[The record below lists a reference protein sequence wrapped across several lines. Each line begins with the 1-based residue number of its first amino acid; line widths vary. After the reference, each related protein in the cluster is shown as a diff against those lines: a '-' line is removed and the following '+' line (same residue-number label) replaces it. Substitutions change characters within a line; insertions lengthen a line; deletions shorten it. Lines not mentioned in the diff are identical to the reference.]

1 MFKKPVV
8 LKAYTHKADVYDKA
22 KILKGSSLK
31 PDWWKSLPVQDYLN
45 LDPDTAKNMR
55 LCSGFNDLFAKSF
68 ILPLWSD
75 LQLSF
80 GPVGDTWWSYRY
92 ADEQS
97 SARSHPDYQRNKWLN
112 EENFQHFQLV
122 NPWIITCD
130 ENVDFLFTNADWYSD
145 DVFRAMVPNGV
156 LNFKRQHE
164 VNINMLFKRD
174 EQNPTTVVLKHSEP
188 LGMLVPMT
196 ERKVVIEHHL
206 VSTEEY
212 AHIRD
217 KSCPRGWFMG
227 GYYKAPKC
235 PFSGK

>member
-1 MFKKPVV
+1 MFDKTVM
-8 LKAYTHKADVYDKA
+8 LKAYTNRADVYDKA

-31 PDWWKSLPVQDYLN
+31 PDWWKALPVQDYIN

-80 GPVGDTWWSYRY
+80 GPVGDTAWHYHY
-92 ADEQS
+92 ADECS
-97 SARSHPDYQRNKWLN
+97 KARVHPDYQRNKWLS
-112 EENFQHFQLV
+112 EEKFQHFQLI
-122 NPWIITCD
+122 NPWIIECD
-130 ENVDFLFTNADWYSD
+130 HNVDFLMTNADWYTD
-145 DVFRAMVPNGV
+145 DVFRFMTPNGV

-164 VNINMLFKRD
+164 VNFNLLFARD
-174 EQNPTTVVLKHSEP
+174 PNKAKTITLKHGEP
-188 LGMLVPMT
+188 LVMLVPMT

-206 VSTEEY
+206 VSAEKY
-212 AHIRD
+212 SQIRD